1 MVMAGAMKQ
10 EYIGAVTLVHFSL
23 DGSLLY
29 VGMGSMLYLYAT
41 HTGELVAKYA
51 IMTRGILHGIDF
63 GASPSRQLLTF
74 TVLSTHLQSLRLL

>member
-1 MVMAGAMKQ
+1 MAGAMKQ

-29 VGMGSMLYLYAT
+29 VGMGSTLYLYAT
-41 HTGELVAKYA
+41 HTGELVAKHA

-63 GASPSRQLLTF
+63 GASPQLLH
-74 TVLSTHLQSLRLL
+74 VRGLLHSPATLGLL